1 MNAIDKK
8 IADLLV
14 QATKTEKVLEDL
26 AKNEFLG
33 DKLLKIW
40 ETK

>member
-8 IADLLV
+8 IDDLLV
-14 QATKTEKVLEDL
+14 QATKCEKVLEDL
-26 AKNEFLG
+26 AKSEFLG